1 MHRVSPET
9 RMRAYAEL
17 WPAHPRWGIWAW
29 WAQRVSGVALIV
41 YAAWH
46 IITVAGAARHPERLA
61 AMLHLLRHP
70 VVAGLLLAGLAYHS
84 ANGVRLVLFDLGVET
99 MRQRKAFWAFLVASV
114 LIALAGF
121 SRVAL
126 AVR

>member
-1 MHRVSPET
+1 MHRLSPEQ
-9 RMRAYAEL
+9 RMLAYAEL

-46 IITVAGAARHPERLA
+46 IIRVAGSAGHPERLA
-61 AMLHLLRHP
+61 EMLQILRNP
-70 VVAGLLLAGLAYHS
+70 VVAGLLLAGTAYHS
-84 ANGVRLVLFDLGVET
+84 ANGVRLVLFDLGVDS
-99 MRQRKAFWAFLVASV
+99 MRQRKAFWVFLAAAV

-121 SRVAL
+121 SRVVL
-126 AVR
+126 

>member
-1 MHRVSPET
+1 
-9 RMRAYAEL
+9 MRAYAEL

-41 YAAWH
+41 YAVWH

-61 AMLHLLRHP
+61 AMLQLLRHP
-70 VVAGLLLAGLAYHS
+70 VIAGVLLAGVAYHS
-84 ANGVRLVLFDLGVET
+84 ANGLRLVLFDLGIEG
-99 MRQRKAFWAFLVASV
+99 MRQPKAFWVFLAASL
-114 LIALAGF
+114 LIAFAGF

-126 AVR
+126 